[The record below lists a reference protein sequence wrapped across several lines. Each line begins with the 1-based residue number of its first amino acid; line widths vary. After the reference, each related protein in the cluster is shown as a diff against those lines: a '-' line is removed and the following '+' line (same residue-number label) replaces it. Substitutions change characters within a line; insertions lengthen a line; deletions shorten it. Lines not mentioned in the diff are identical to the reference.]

1 MNQITSDKLMH
12 CHRFSSARYLPTWW
26 KSNYS
31 THGPHLH
38 SNFLGTTPTCK
49 TLGPSYAIQV
59 YGATYGQLFLLS
71 RDFFVQKFKK
81 KKIHLNKPIYLLDII
96 VTLFLRLFLTLE
108 RWWGH
113 HFNLNKFVSI
123 QQCFFFFFLVKE
135 DSLN

>member
-1 MNQITSDKLMH
+1 MSAVKIVRLYVVVKLPYIKANFSFNGISFHTKKYIYIKAKTMNQITSDRLMH

-49 TLGPSYAIQV
+49 TMGPSYAIQV

-71 RDFFVQKFKK
+71 RDFFLFVQKFKK
-81 KKIHLNKPIYLLDII
+81 N
-96 VTLFLRLFLTLE
+96 
-108 RWWGH
+108 
-113 HFNLNKFVSI
+113 
-123 QQCFFFFFLVKE
+123 
-135 DSLN
+135 